1 MEELELWPA
10 TNQVAVPSMAVY
22 THISVIYVVQ
32 TLKEYKEMSIFTE
45 NSMPSSLFLQRSDS
59 EPHHMEAE

>member
-10 TNQVAVPSMAVY
+10 TNQVAVTSMAVY

-45 NSMPSSLFLQRSDS
+45 NIISIF
-59 EPHHMEAE
+59 AEE